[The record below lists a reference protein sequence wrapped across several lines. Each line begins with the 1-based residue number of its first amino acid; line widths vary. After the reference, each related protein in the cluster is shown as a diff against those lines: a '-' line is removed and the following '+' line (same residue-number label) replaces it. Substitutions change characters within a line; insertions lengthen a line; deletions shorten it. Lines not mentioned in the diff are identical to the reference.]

1 MITLSTLYYDFLND
15 VIQDNSLIEIHK
27 LRNNDI
33 ASFAA
38 DTIIEITD
46 ILQLLFAPEAL
57 SRICRFIQ

>member
-27 LRNNDI
+27 LRNNDT